1 MKFKKRAWDG
11 LVFLLLLVLLVPF
24 VPKVQHVVWGTVTA
38 LVQGGVT
45 VHWDWG
51 VASQDALR
59 VFLFL
64 MHMQIR

>member
-1 MKFKKRAWDG
+1 M
-11 LVFLLLLVLLVPF
+11 FLLLLVPF